1 MPKDELQ
8 NLAFRRQLFYPAA
21 EIYSNAPA
29 GFWEFGPVGVR
40 IRNNLVAFWRR
51 ELLEKER
58 LLEIHGSV
66 ILPKEVFEA
75 SGHLKSFNDPIVQC
89 TKCHAFYKA
98 NNLIEE
104 KTGRPVAEAMSTQ
117 DMDSMIKKEN
127 ILCPKCKGHLGNV
140 KLFNMMMKV
149 YVGAMQNQ
157 ECYLRPETCQN
168 IFLDFIRLYK
178 SSRESLPIGIAQ
190 AGSSFRNEIAPKQ
203 TLLRERELGQMEIEV
218 FFNPEKIN
226 DFEKFDEVAEYKL
239 KLQVLGSD
247 KVSDIS
253 CKEAVSKKIVS
264 GKLIAYWLARLQQ
277 FYEKCGIAKEKMRFR
292 QLSDDEKAFY
302 SKESWDFEVLL
313 DVGWTELVACNY
325 RTDYDLKGHAQGSKK
340 DLSVKEDG
348 KEFIP
353 HVFELSAG
361 IDRTFYAVLDQA
373 IRKEKRGKEERLY
386 LDLPQQ
392 IAPYF
397 VAVFPLVNKDNVDK
411 KAEEVFNYLESY
423 SFFCVY
429 DDKGSIGRRYARVD
443 EIGVPYALTIDYD
456 TLKDNT
462 VTIRDR
468 NTMAQK
474 RVKIETL
481 PELLWKLLIG
491 KISFEDLK

>member
-1 MPKDELQ
+1 MPKEELQ
-8 NLAFRRQLFYPAA
+8 NLAFRRMLFYPAA
-21 EIYSNAPA
+21 EIYSGAPA
-29 GFWEFGPVGVR
+29 GFWEFGPIGVR
-40 IRNNLVAFWRR
+40 IRNNIVAFWRR

-58 LLEIHGSV
+58 LFEIHGSV

-98 NNLIEE
+98 NSLIEE
-104 KTGRPVAEAMSTQ
+104 KTKAPVPEAMSTQ
-117 DMDSMIKKEN
+117 EMDALISKEK
-127 ILCPKCKGHLGNV
+127 ISCPKCKGSLGNV
-140 KLFNMMMKV
+140 KLFNMMMSLHI
-149 YVGAMQNQ
+149 GATQSQ
-157 ECYLRPETCQN
+157 QCFLRPETCQN
-168 IFLDFIRLYK
+168 IFLDFQRIYR
-178 SSRESLPIGIAQ
+178 SGRENLPIGIAQ

-203 TLLRERELGQMEIEV
+203 TLLRERELGQMEIEI

-226 DFEKFDEVAEYKL
+226 DFGKFDEVAAYNL
-239 KLQVLGSD
+239 RLQALGSD

-292 QLSDDEKAFY
+292 QLSNDEKAFY

-348 KEFIP
+348 EEFIP

-386 LDLPQQ
+386 LDLPPQ

-423 SFFCVY
+423 GFFCVY

-462 VTIRDR
+462 VTIRER

-474 RVKIETL
+474 RVKIEAL
-481 PELLWKLLIG
+481 PELLWKLSIG